1 MASLESLQE
10 EIEAGGLVNLYWIGR
25 VNDATVRH
33 DRDVLSFLDE
43 SEDIWLTTWGEAW
56 SYWSAHR
63 CYELSHSKDETEQ
76 GTVLS
81 FESLLT
87 ETCSSGDIAG
97 WNIPLTWKLSVG
109 GADVSN
115 VTINGTDAESIEG
128 EVNAMQGWRQESNG
142 SLFISVKNGEPTEI
156 HFNNSQIEYDVL
168 GLTEF
173 WNNHSSAVTVAGH
186 ATSDLFKWSKRFLGE
201 DNVRFTWLL
210 TPRSA
215 DGDAAWM
222 PYAVL
227 GIGFTTTVA
236 MMAVLGRENIGPLA
250 PHFGKGKTQEKQ
262 PYTDEMKRSLDA
274 EE

>member
-1 MASLESLQE
+1 
-10 EIEAGGLVNLYWIGR
+10 
-25 VNDATVRH
+25 
-33 DRDVLSFLDE
+33 
-43 SEDIWLTTWGEAW
+43 
-56 SYWSAHR
+56 
-63 CYELSHSKDETEQ
+63 LSHSKIETEQ
-76 GTVLS
+76 GSIVN

-87 ETCSSGDIAG
+87 EACTSGDHVG
-97 WNIPLTWKLSVG
+97 WNLPLTWRLNVG
-109 GADVSN
+109 SADVAN
-115 VTINGTDAESIEG
+115 VSINGTDALSIEG
-128 EVNAMQGWRQESNG
+128 EVNAMQGWRQQSDG
-142 SLFISVKNGEPTEI
+142 TVLISVKDGEPTEI
-156 HFNNSQIEYDVL
+156 HFNDTQIDYDIL

-186 ATSDLFKWSKRFLGE
+186 ATSDLFKWSKRFLEE

-215 DGDAAWM
+215 DGEAAWM

-250 PHFGKGKTQEKQ
+250 PYFGKGRIHEKQ
-262 PYTDEMKRSLDA
+262 PYPHEMKRSLDA